1 MIRKGVP
8 KTFQWGIG
16 WRISMG
22 FGIFGLAVGALFLL
36 TRSTLGESQ
45 RLSQHIEGVL
55 TPSIQGLEELD
66 RSIGESR
73 ILIRHW
79 LSVQSGPRDPE
90 KQDLAKLME
99 TEIPEQIQGMRP
111 LVTKW
116 NDLALQQQFD
126 SLSTEIE
133 HLFLVY
139 HEVMRLL
146 PTFQSYDDPIAMMDA
161 EYHALDGSSIPLFTG
176 SIRNRMDRMSKAQT
190 DALSAS
196 TTQMDALS
204 DQLKWYAGNVALGI
218 LVLGFAIAWGV
229 TRSIVKPVL
238 ELKRALLY
246 LGRGAPLDQAIE
258 ATADEIGEMAVA
270 VNRLADGINRTR
282 EFSLQ
287 VGRGE
292 FEADYDPLSEDD
304 ALGHAILKMRDDLAN
319 NERELEEKVRMRT
332 AEVQE
337 QKAKVESL
345 YGDLKDSI
353 NYAERIQQAILPSAT
368 DRAKVF
374 DESAVF
380 YQPRDGVS
388 GDFYFFHSVGRIRM
402 FSAIDCTGHGVPG
415 AFMSLIGHHALE
427 RITKVYTQPDRV
439 LEQLNRAACDL
450 LRPQGFK
457 SEQNDETAV
466 NDGMDLAMVSIDME
480 RMEMEYSGANCPLY
494 LVRKGMLQ
502 ELKA

>member
-1 MIRKGVP
+1 
-8 KTFQWGIG
+8 
-16 WRISMG
+16 MG

-161 EYHALDGSSIPLFTG
+161 EYNALDGSSIPLFTG

-196 TTQMDALS
+196 TTQMDAKSTFIKLS
-204 DQLKWYAGNVALGI
+204 
-218 LVLGFAIAWGV
+218 
-229 TRSIVKPVL
+229 
-238 ELKRALLY
+238 
-246 LGRGAPLDQAIE
+246 
-258 ATADEIGEMAVA
+258 
-270 VNRLADGINRTR
+270 
-282 EFSLQ
+282 
-287 VGRGE
+287 
-292 FEADYDPLSEDD
+292 
-304 ALGHAILKMRDDLAN
+304 
-319 NERELEEKVRMRT
+319 
-332 AEVQE
+332 
-337 QKAKVESL
+337 
-345 YGDLKDSI
+345 
-353 NYAERIQQAILPSAT
+353 
-368 DRAKVF
+368 
-374 DESAVF
+374 
-380 YQPRDGVS
+380 
-388 GDFYFFHSVGRIRM
+388 
-402 FSAIDCTGHGVPG
+402 
-415 AFMSLIGHHALE
+415 
-427 RITKVYTQPDRV
+427 
-439 LEQLNRAACDL
+439 
-450 LRPQGFK
+450 
-457 SEQNDETAV
+457 
-466 NDGMDLAMVSIDME
+466 
-480 RMEMEYSGANCPLY
+480 
-494 LVRKGMLQ
+494 
-502 ELKA
+502 